1 MKGDYLCFT
10 PKNCKKIIDQLQHA
24 QVDGIGYFD
33 TLLLILK
40 LIALCAKPIL
50 FVICL
55 ILILIW
61 IPKWI
66 SYKLTPT
73 PDNMKRYNCY
83 FILKCKNGKY
93 RLQRDSPL
101 QFNTIKYTSD
111 YLKLLCKRGFLR
123 YKITCV
129 FSVIVSLLIS
139 PFFFSEIM
147 RFPAYAFM
155 IVMGSVMRIRN
166 MMNFRCVKFVLGW
179 NPVLTFLFMRTQDIQ
194 QTRWSSFVKIWKNRW
209 NKTNQISKTKTM
221 MKTTATILVTTLGI
235 FDLKYEQKT
244 LGLNFWCLFCVCLNR
259 CYIYRIHQKTPDR
272 ICPAFYI
279 VYGCGVNRM
288 N

>member
-1 MKGDYLCFT
+1 MFHTEELQ
-10 PKNCKKIIDQLQHA
+10 KIIDQLQHA
-24 QVDGIGYFD
+24 QVDGTGYFD

-155 IVMGSVMRIRN
+155 IVMGSVLLYVYVVYDYESELKGWEDIAKEDKLSETKDQFAEKVIKAFEEIDANQLKDMSKKEIARI
-166 MMNFRCVKFVLGW
+166 
-179 NPVLTFLFMRTQDIQ
+179 
-194 QTRWSSFVKIWKNRW
+194 
-209 NKTNQISKTKTM
+209 
-221 MKTTATILVTTLGI
+221 LGI
-235 FDLKYEQKT
+235 
-244 LGLNFWCLFCVCLNR
+244 R
-259 CYIYRIHQKTPDR
+259 
-272 ICPAFYI
+272 
-279 VYGCGVNRM
+279 VNDPYYKILISRE
-288 N
+288 

>member
-1 MKGDYLCFT
+1 MFHTEELQ
-10 PKNCKKIIDQLQHA
+10 KIIDQLQHA

-33 TLLLILK
+33 TLLLILR

-129 FSVIVSLLIS
+129 F
-139 PFFFSEIM
+139 FSNCITTDK
-147 RFPAYAFM
+147 
-155 IVMGSVMRIRN
+155 S
-166 MMNFRCVKFVLGW
+166 
-179 NPVLTFLFMRTQDIQ
+179 FLF
-194 QTRWSSFVKIWKNRW
+194 
-209 NKTNQISKTKTM
+209 
-221 MKTTATILVTTLGI
+221 
-235 FDLKYEQKT
+235 
-244 LGLNFWCLFCVCLNR
+244 
-259 CYIYRIHQKTPDR
+259 
-272 ICPAFYI
+272 
-279 VYGCGVNRM
+279 
-288 N
+288 